1 MKYSKVTMNIPTDEQ
16 IENEMK
22 TLSCI
27 VRNCYHEPEFNFFIF
42 GNPLFCQIHR
52 DYDMIRVKDNV
63 CSEKNCEELAIYG
76 DYFPGTDVALP
87 MTCEFHRG
95 RDSKRLFHRPC
106 SIENCDKTSTHGVGK
121 IATHCLEHKDETRMN
136 RVDLHHRCEIPDC
149 HSIGKFNYPRK
160 KIPVRC
166 EKHKT
171 DIMVNVC
178 KLAICEVRNCNKIPC
193 YAYGASTI
201 PRRCEDHKTKKMRE
215 IKVALC
221 SAEDCCNFAT
231 VRRRN
236 TEESDFTCVDHANF
250 DDDEL
255 IRVRG
260 NILLC
265 MDENCDRLAT
275 YGNKNRSRSHLSRC
289 SLHKEDHMFGPF
301 YVKLPKT
308 TKKRKRRE
316 PLEGCSSFFVEE
328 NSWDIKEAT
337 DTLLAISKMRKMM
350 DESEEVDIINF

>member
-27 VRNCYHEPEFNFFIF
+27 VRNCHHEPEFNFFIF

-52 DYDMIRVKDNV
+52 NYDMIRVKDNV
-63 CSEKNCEELAIYG
+63 CSKKNCQELAIYG

-95 RDSKRLFHRPC
+95 RYSKRLFHRPC

-121 IATHCLEHKDETRMN
+121 IATHCLEHKDGTRMN
-136 RVDLHHRCEIPDC
+136 RVDLHHRCEIPYC
-149 HSIGKFNYPRK
+149 RSMGKFNYPRK

-171 DIMVNVC
+171 DIMVDVY
-178 KLAICEVRNCNKIPC
+178 KLAICEVRNCNKIPR
-193 YAYGASTI
+193 YAYRESTI
-201 PRRCEDHKTKKMRE
+201 PRRCEDHKKKKMRE

-221 SAEDCCNFAT
+221 SAEGCRNFAT

-250 DDDEL
+250 NDDGL
-255 IRVRG
+255 IRCKG

-265 MDENCDRLAT
+265 MYENCDRLAT
-275 YGNKNRSRSHLSRC
+275 YGNKNRRSHLVRC
-289 SLHKEDHMFGPF
+289 SLHKEDHMFRPF
-301 YVKLPKT
+301 YAKHP
-308 TKKRKRRE
+308 KKRKRRE
-316 PLEGCSSFFVEE
+316 PFEGCSSFFIGE

-337 DTLLAISKMRKMM
+337 DTLLMISKMRKTM